1 MRKILTTVLII
12 LVFSNI
18 YGTTN
23 QTTQN
28 EGERTA
34 MLQRTDVND
43 KYKWNLDDIYANW
56 QLWEADVT
64 KAKELMDKIES
75 YKGQIKNDSKKF
87 VEFITLEEELGRI
100 IEKIYVYPYML
111 KDLNS
116 KDEDASE
123 KMQEIQAL
131 LTEYSVKTAWTTPE
145 ILTIEK
151 EIMDKWIEENEELY
165 NHKFSINEIYRLQNH
180 VLDEDK
186 ERLLSYFGQF
196 MGAPRSIYS
205 ELSTS
210 DIKWNEVELS
220 DGYKGPVTNG
230 IYSRTLSTNRNQEDR
245 KKAFEALYGIF
256 DDYKN
261 TYAAIYRSL
270 LQRNVATSRARNY
283 SSSLERAL
291 EPNNIPENVYLSLL
305 ESSRNNT
312 APLKRYI
319 NLRKEALGLN
329 NYHYYDNSI
338 NIVDYQRE
346 FPYDDAKKLVIKS
359 VELLGEDYVNKIE
372 RAIGEGWLDVFET
385 ENKRSGAYSIGI
397 YDVHPYM
404 LLNYQSTLNDVFTLA
419 HELGHTIHTMLS
431 NENQPFPTASYTIFV
446 AEVASTFNER
456 LLLDYMI
463 AESTDPIEKI
473 ALLEQAL
480 GNIVGTYYIQT
491 LFANYEYQAHKLIE
505 DGKPVTPEALSTIM
519 NDLFV
524 EYFGD
529 TLTMDEL
536 QKVIWARI
544 PHFFNSPYYVYQY
557 STSFASSANLYDRV
571 TNERYTLEQ
580 REQAKEDYLNLLK
593 SGGNDHPM
601 TQLKKAGVDLEKTES
616 FDAVATEFDRLLDL
630 LEKEL
635 KEAKSE

>member
-75 YKGQIKNDSKKF
+75 YKGQIKNDSQKF

-329 NYHYYDNSI
+329 NYHYYDNST

-346 FPYDDAKKLVIKS
+346 FPYDDAKELVIKS